1 MILSL
6 TLLSHSL
13 RTKQGTVED
22 GGRTIKP
29 SVSPEKSPESKSN
42 TAASINDCHSGAVAD
57 VRAGVDQSAAE

>member
-1 MILSL
+1 
-6 TLLSHSL
+6 
-13 RTKQGTVED
+13 VED